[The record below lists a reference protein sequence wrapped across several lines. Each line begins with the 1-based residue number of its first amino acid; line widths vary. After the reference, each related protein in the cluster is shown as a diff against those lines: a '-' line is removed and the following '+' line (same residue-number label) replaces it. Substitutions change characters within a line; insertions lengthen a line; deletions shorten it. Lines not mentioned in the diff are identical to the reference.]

1 MSQNPILPTATRLA
15 KRSLADREAECSAEI
30 QRILDAGLA
39 VMARCGTTSS
49 PRVADIVAEAQVSN
63 EAFYRYFGSK
73 ADLVVAVSEA
83 GAERLFSYIAHQ
95 MSKRPEPKA
104 QIETW
109 VRCVL
114 AQAGDP
120 AVAEPTRAVF
130 WNAAAV
136 ADRSKRERLDA
147 NAHLANLLIP
157 PLTEIG
163 SEDPARDATAVTA
176 TVFTLL
182 QQYLHDRVQPSD
194 SDVQHAVRFC
204 MRALGIA
211 K

>member
-1 MSQNPILPTATRLA
+1 MSQNPILPTAIRLA
-15 KRSLADREAECSAEI
+15 KRSLAVREAECSAEI

-73 ADLVVAVSEA
+73 ADLVIAVSEA

-95 MSKRPEPKA
+95 MSKQSEPRA

-120 AVAEPTRAVF
+120 AVAEPTRAVL
-130 WNAAAV
+130 WNAASVGDQARQ
-136 ADRSKRERLDA
+136 DRLDV
-147 NAHLANLLIP
+147 NAHLANLLVQPI
-157 PLTEIG
+157 EKIG
-163 SEDPARDATAVTA
+163 SDDPTRDAAAITA

-182 QQYLHDRVQPSD
+182 QNYLHNRIQPSAE
-194 SDVQHAVRFC
+194 DVEHAVMFC
-204 MRALGIA
+204 KKAIGVDH
-211 K
+211 